1 MGLVFPA
8 QYKLVVILIEV
19 AGQGDQV
26 DLKLL
31 QIVFTAD
38 DLFDGFVIGRSGP
51 SDDVVGFW
59 VQSQGIDLKGFVVEG
74 LECVVEEEWFNHW

>member
-19 AGQGDQV
+19 AGQGHQV
-26 DLKLL
+26 DLQFL

-38 DLFDGFVIGRSGP
+38 DLFDSFAL
-51 SDDVVGFW
+51 DDQSVGGIDFYQARRVNDLCCRVVGDDR
-59 VQSQGIDLKGFVVEG
+59 IDQRA
-74 LECVVEEEWFNHW
+74 